1 MLPAK
6 GERMTKGSMRRLLLL
21 ALFVPTISLASD
33 PDPVTPSYDRFPR
46 FGVSAAAG
54 VPDGLV
60 LSGVFRPLDFLRV
73 SAGGSWNYF
82 GYGLQGGV
90 GLAPLHWAIDPTFNL
105 ELGHYFDS
113 DMTWVAD
120 QSAGVPTEL
129 RPLLKEVGYSY
140 VNAQVGI
147 ELGSAR
153 HFVVF
158 ARAGL
163 TYFWTTIRGVSE
175 VTTSGTQPATVRIA
189 DPEFRATLPSVKVGF
204 LLYL

>member
-1 MLPAK
+1 
-6 GERMTKGSMRRLLLL
+6 MRRLLLL
-21 ALFVPTISLASD
+21 ALLTPAISLAGDAD
-33 PDPVTPSYDRFPR
+33 PPSYDRFPR

-60 LSGVFRPLDFLRV
+60 LSGVYRPLDFLRL

-90 GLAPLHWAIDPTFNL
+90 GLAPFHWPIDPTFNL

-129 RPLLKEVGYSY
+129 RPLLKDVGYNY

-153 HFVVF
+153 RFVIF

-163 TYFWTTIRGVSE
+163 SYFWTTIHGVSE
-175 VTTSGTQPATVRIA
+175 VTNTGTGQTATVRIA
-189 DPEFRATLPSVKVGF
+189 DPEFRATLPSVKLGILF
-204 LLYL
+204 YL